1 MKYKA
6 IARSERAETRECSTE
21 ISRLARNP
29 APELHPHAAA
39 RRKGTGG
46 GGDDDEGEEGDEDA
60 PQSYCGRPGCKAY
73 AHEHVGDNRMPGNR
87 FEGDPFAR

>member
-39 RRKGTGG
+39 REQQRAVVAAKM
-46 GGDDDEGEEGDEDA
+46 EKL
-60 PQSYCGRPGCKAY
+60 PQES
-73 AHEHVGDNRMPGNR
+73 AHPAVEC
-87 FEGDPFAR
+87 